1 MLQVKNTSSGVMLLV
16 INSGSIR
23 DSGVKSDWM
32 LQAENPESIRDSGIS
47 HYKNR
52 IRLYLPL
59 RNNLLNQP
67 DLIHAPKLQVKN
79 TSRGTNPP
87 DLIYP

>member
-47 HYKNR
+47 HY
-52 IRLYLPL
+52 
-59 RNNLLNQP
+59 
-67 DLIHAPKLQVKN
+67 
-79 TSRGTNPP
+79 
-87 DLIYP
+87 